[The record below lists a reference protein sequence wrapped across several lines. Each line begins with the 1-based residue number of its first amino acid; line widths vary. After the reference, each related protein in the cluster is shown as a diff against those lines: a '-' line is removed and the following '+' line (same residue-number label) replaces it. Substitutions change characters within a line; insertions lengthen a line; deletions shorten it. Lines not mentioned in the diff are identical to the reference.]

1 MPTIEE
7 MVNLA
12 ALIQCLV
19 VGFSE
24 YYDDGAQLPILDPW
38 VINENKWRATRY
50 GLDAE
55 IIKDERG
62 NLQALRSNIM
72 ETIDILIPVAKEL
85 GCKDELV
92 KLGDLAENNQ
102 APYQRQILQF
112 QKNIDYTDIVKNS
125 IFELEKGVM
134 VEC

>member
-1 MPTIEE
+1 MPSLEE

-38 VINENKWRATRY
+38 VRNENKWRATQY

-55 IIKDERG
+55 IIIDERR
-62 NLQALRSNIM
+62 NLQALRSNII

-85 GCKDELV
+85 NCKKELV

-112 QKNIDYTDIVKNS
+112 QKNNDYTEVVQNS
-125 IFELEKGVM
+125 IIELEKGM
-134 VEC
+134 ALEC

>member
-24 YYDDGAQLPILDPW
+24 YYDEGAQLPIMDPW

-50 GLDAE
+50 GLDAD
-55 IIKDERG
+55 IIIDELG
-62 NLQALRSNIM
+62 NLQELRSNIL
-72 ETIDILIPVAKEL
+72 ETIDILIPVAEEL

-102 APYQRQILQF
+102 APYQRQILHF
-112 QKNIDYTDIVKNS
+112 QKNNDYTDIVKNS
-125 IFELEKGVM
+125 IIELEKGIAI
-134 VEC
+134 EC

>member
-1 MPTIEE
+1 M
-7 MVNLA
+7 
-12 ALIQCLV
+12 

-50 GLDAE
+50 GLDAD
-55 IIKDERG
+55 IIIDELG
-62 NLQALRSNIM
+62 NLQALRSNIL

-85 GCKDELV
+85 NCKEELV
-92 KLGDLAENNQ
+92 KLGDLAENNK

-112 QKNIDYTDIVKNS
+112 QKNNDYTDIVRNS
-125 IFELEKGVM
+125 IIELEKGIA